1 MASSVS
7 ICLVVLYTLIV
18 VNVALRRPFCSRSH
32 SRSRRH
38 SMGLVANS
46 EGVDIVYSGLDGHDE
61 TNLVDNRMSL
71 REEDLDQNRDLDLIL
86 SERAQRYNDP
96 NLTGRTRELCLL
108 VAVDVKLAD
117 RKLDFERDFTLQES
131 LNELS
136 ELVGTAGLDVKGVAV
151 QKMSQ
156 PSRNTYVGPGKIEEI
171 MGAVERTGAKTLVID
186 DDLTPKQQRGL
197 ESAFSAYEGG
207 NEVKILDRTAVILEI
222 FAQHANTKEGQ
233 LQVELAQ
240 LQYRLTRGPNQ
251 GGNVDGSG
259 PDRDSG
265 AGFRGPGESKLETD
279 KRAIRDKIVQLKKEI
294 ASLGSQ
300 RANHRKGRER
310 LGLPL
315 VALVGYTNAGKST
328 ILNRMTRAGVLA
340 ENMLFATLDST
351 VRKVRLNKADFG
363 DISNLKSNDDAEDSI
378 EVGGQGGSTKGQE
391 VLLTDTVGFI
401 SKIPA
406 DLVVAFRST
415 LEQVKAAD
423 VLIHVCDRSNPMW
436 RKQREVVLAE
446 LAAVGCTDTPIVEL
460 WNKVDQVE
468 DPEGIREEAL
478 CMPVEAELI
487 STFEAYDTDL
497 PTGDDF
503 ASLSVDDRNDEEE
516 SHEELAPEEDDEG
529 NEGNEENE
537 EEDEYAPIRAGQE
550 PEAFGRDKEGKIA
563 DATRQEKRSL
573 ARLPSEWGSGNV
585 QSSSWHKHNEKARRI
600 NAKAGDSVRNTGYS
614 GVEQNTAVSYTGKTY
629 IVAASAKTGLGFPD
643 FVSTLE
649 DALSLRLR
657 KIEIFIPYDKDDGL
671 IDTIHTLGKV
681 DEANYGNAGTSLVC
695 RVPDALYAKLGPFKR
710 KGQGASAST
719 GPRPPMAW

>member
-1 MASSVS
+1 MAETRKLIRIV
-7 ICLVVLYTLIV
+7 LLYAFVVRTS
-18 VNVALRRPFCSRSH
+18 ALRLFSRGCRALVGFEVKKKNASIL
-32 SRSRRH
+32 RSTLGGDDRIIIPIND
-38 SMGLVANS
+38 SNI
-46 EGVDIVYSGLDGHDE
+46 DI
-61 TNLVDNRMSL
+61 NRMSL
-71 REEDLDQNRDLDLIL
+71 REEDFEQSRDLDLIL
-86 SERAQRYNDP
+86 SERAKRYNDP
-96 NLTGRTRELCLL
+96 KVTGRSRELCLL
-108 VAVDVKLAD
+108 VAVDEKLAE
-117 RKLDFERDFTLQES
+117 RKYNLKREFTLQES

-151 QKMSQ
+151 QKLSQ
-156 PSRNTYVGPGKIEEI
+156 SSRNTYVGPGKIEEI
-171 MGAVERTGAKTLVID
+171 MEIIERTGAKTVVID

-197 ESAFSAYEGG
+197 ESAFGAFEGG
-207 NEVKILDRTAVILEI
+207 EEVKVLDRTAVILEI

-251 GGNVDGSG
+251 GGSFDASG

-279 KRAIRDKIVQLKKEI
+279 KRAIRQKIVQVKKEI
-294 ASLGSQ
+294 ALSGSQ

-363 DISNLKSNDDAEDSI
+363 DISNLRGSGNDNTQDSI

-423 VLIHVCDRSNPMW
+423 VLVHVCDRSNPIW
-436 RKQREVVLAE
+436 RKQRDVVLSE
-446 LAAVGCTDTPIVEL
+446 LAAIGCTDTPIVEL
-460 WNKVDQVE
+460 WNKVDQTD
-468 DPEGIREEAL
+468 DPEGVMEEARSA
-478 CMPVEAELI
+478 PVEAELI
-487 STFEAYDTDL
+487 GTWETYKKDLPGGQYQAVGEHDDTDSG
-497 PTGDDF
+497 GDI
-503 ASLSVDDRNDEEE
+503 
-516 SHEELAPEEDDEG
+516 ELD
-529 NEGNEENE
+529 

-550 PEAFGRDKEGKIA
+550 PEALGDGRSDVS
-563 DATRQEKRSL
+563 RQERRAL
-573 ARLPSEWGSGNV
+573 ARQPSEWSSGDTE
-585 QSSSWHKHNEKARRI
+585 SSKWHKHNEKARQISAR
-600 NAKAGDSVRNTGYS
+600 GGHSVRRQGSIRAEDAGTG
-614 GVEQNTAVSYTGKTY
+614 AVSFTGKTY
-629 IVAASAKTGLGFPD
+629 IVAASAKTGFGFPD

-657 KIEIFIPYDKDDGL
+657 KVEIFVPYDKDDGL

-681 DEANYGNAGTSLVC
+681 DEAAYGNAGTSLVC
-695 RVPDALYAKLGPFKR
+695 RIPDALYAKLRPYIRGR
-710 KGQGASAST
+710 GGENIGSRT
-719 GPRPPMAW
+719 GPSMSW